1 MKKSIK
7 AELISLAHKILQ
19 LKDDTSYAQMTEQ
32 SRALYEKLTVL
43 SYAEKLEQSGQPTIG
58 LSKIEASI
66 DEVSTVETIIPDVEE
81 IIQVATE
88 EITQVPVE
96 EKIEVSETP
105 KAKTP
110 AEIVAENEARFAEA
124 RGNDRHRPDGTVFNE
139 EDPLHEPVIEKIK
152 DMVAEMPPEASAIDE
167 MVESIE
173 PQDRYQKNDMFEIG
187 GEFAQMPIFDPVT
200 VAEEDAVPKNL
211 NDKLKN
217 GLKIGLNDKI
227 AFIKHLFHGSDTD
240 YNRVLSQLST
250 FGSHEEA
257 KQFVGQM
264 VKPDYNSWEGK
275 EEYEERFMQIIE
287 SKFN

>member
-19 LKDDTSYAQMTEQ
+19 RKDDTSYAQMTEQ
-32 SRALYEKLTVL
+32 SRALYEKLTIL
-43 SYAEKLEQSGQPTIG
+43 AYAEKLEQSGQPTIG
-58 LSKIEASI
+58 LSKIEESI
-66 DEVSTVETIIPDVEE
+66 DEISTMETVIPPVEE
-81 IIQVATE
+81 IIQVPIE
-88 EITQVPVE
+88 EIKEVTVE
-96 EKIEVSETP
+96 EHIDIPETP
-105 KAKTP
+105 RAKTP

-124 RGNDRHRPDGTVFNE
+124 RGNDRHRPDGTVFNQ
-139 EDPLHEPVIEKIK
+139 EDPVHEPVIEKIK
-152 DMVAEMPPEASAIDE
+152 DMVAEMPPEASVIDE

-187 GEFAQMPIFDPVT
+187 GEFAQMPIFDPVA
-200 VAEEDAVPKNL
+200 VVEEDTAPKNL

>member
-19 LKDDTSYAQMTEQ
+19 AKDDTSYAQMTAQ

-43 SYAEKLEQSGQPTIG
+43 SYAEKLEKSGQPTIG
-58 LSKIEASI
+58 LSQLEKIIE
-66 DEVSTVETIIPDVEE
+66 EVSIPETSISDQKEVAKAPVEE
-81 IIQVATE
+81 IIE
-88 EITQVPVE
+88 EKVE
-96 EKIEVSETP
+96 EKTQIPETP

-110 AEIVAENEARFAEA
+110 AQIVAENEARFAEA
-124 RGNDRHRPDGTVFNE
+124 RANDRHRPDGTVFND
-139 EDPLHEPVIEKIK
+139 EDPVHEPVIEKIK
-152 DMVAEMPPEASAIDE
+152 DMVAEMPPEASAIDA

-187 GEFAQMPIFDPVT
+187 GEFAQMPVFDPVT
-200 VAEEDAVPKNL
+200 VAEEDATPKNL

-217 GLKIGLNDKI
+217 GLKIGLNDKL

-250 FGSHEEA
+250 FSSLEEA
-257 KQFVGQM
+257 KQFIHQM
-264 VKPDYNSWEGK
+264 VKPDYDAWEGK

-287 SKFN
+287 NKFN